1 MVELKRDTPLFI
13 VLNVGSGHGD
23 AEIAKNTIAEILS
36 AAGQAHEFVL
46 VERADDLKRL
56 AQSAV
61 EKAQLQ
67 RGAVIAAGGD
77 GTINAVAQAVLPSG
91 VPFGVLPQ
99 GTFNYFGRTHGIPT
113 ETGTSAQAL
122 LNATVTPVQVGLVN
136 ERIFLVNAS
145 IGLYPQVLED
155 RELYKSRFGRFRLVA
170 LWSGLMTLLR
180 GYPQL
185 RLLIERDGGKV
196 ENLHT
201 PTVFAGNNRLQ
212 LEQIG
217 IPEAV
222 AQPQG
227 FLVAVTP
234 RPVSR
239 WAMLG
244 LIARGIRGKLGAANT
259 VDSFEFKTLR
269 VRNRFGMHRR
279 IKVATDGEIVWL
291 DMPLI
296 FRVSPQ
302 PLHLLM
308 PAAADKVVEQA

>member
-1 MVELKRDTPLFI
+1 MVALTRYTPLFI

-23 AEIAKNTIAEILS
+23 AETAQSAIAEIFS
-36 AAGQAHEFVL
+36 AAGQAHEFIL
-46 VERADDLKRL
+46 VERADELKQCAR
-56 AQSAV
+56 SAV
-61 EKAQLQ
+61 EKAQQ
-67 RGAVIAAGGD
+67 RQGVVIAAGGD

-113 ETGTSAQAL
+113 DTQASAQAL

-136 ERIFLVNAS
+136 DRIFLVNAS

-185 RLLIERDGGKV
+185 RLLIERDGAKT
-196 ENLHT
+196 ETLRT
-201 PTVFAGNNRLQ
+201 PTLFVGNNRLQ

-217 IPEAV
+217 IAEAA

-227 FLVAVTP
+227 FLIAVTP

-244 LIARGIRGKLGAANT
+244 LIARGIRGKLGTANT
-259 VDSFEFKTLR
+259 VGSFEFKTLS
-269 VRNRFGMHRR
+269 VRNRFRAQRR

-291 DMPLI
+291 DLPLV

-302 PLHLLM
+302 PLYLLM
-308 PAAADKVVEQA
+308 PAPADKVVERA

>member
-1 MVELKRDTPLFI
+1 MTALTRDKPLFI

-23 AEIAKNTIAEILS
+23 AEIAKSTIAEIFS

-46 VERADDLKRL
+46 VERADDLKKL

-61 EKAQLQ
+61 EKARQQ
-67 RGAVIAAGGD
+67 GGAVIAAGGD
-77 GTINAVAQAVLPSG
+77 GTINTVAQAVLPSG

-113 ETGTSAQAL
+113 DTETSAQAL
-122 LNATVTPVQVGLVN
+122 LRATVTTVQVGLVN
-136 ERIFLVNAS
+136 DRIFLVNAS

-155 RELYKSRFGRFRLVA
+155 RELYKSRYGRFRIVA

-180 GYPQL
+180 GYPHL
-185 RLLIERDGGKV
+185 HLLIERDDGAA
-196 ENLHT
+196 ESLHT
-201 PTVFAGNNRLQ
+201 PTLFAGNNRLQ

-217 IPEAV
+217 IAEAA

-244 LIARGIRGKLGAANT
+244 LIVRGIAGALGAADT

-269 VRNRFGMHRR
+269 VRHRSGAR
-279 IKVATDGEIVWL
+279 RKIKVATDGEIVWL
-291 DMPLI
+291 DLPLT

-308 PAAADKVVEQA
+308 PADADKVVEQA